1 MTTRPPGK
9 WLLFLAI
16 LFLLL
21 PFRLTAKDNWI
32 EVRSP
37 NFTVISNAGENEARR
52 IADQFEKFREL
63 FHDAFPNFRVDLGKP
78 LIIVAVRNEDT
89 LKILLPEYW
98 EVKGRMHPAGVFMP
112 GEAQDYV
119 AVRTDIEADN
129 PYEVVYHEYTH
140 AIMNL
145 NVQSLPVWMGE
156 GLAELFANSAI
167 HEKDVEYGKP
177 SPYHLQILQTS
188 RLIPIEALMTADAN
202 SPFYNEQNHASV
214 FYAESWAIVHYLM
227 LDPEARKRQLLG
239 NFLTAWDATGDQVA
253 SAKKAFGDLNK
264 FSVAMESYARQH
276 SFYYGRIKIALHADP
291 KSYASRSLSPA
302 EVAAQESIFFIQHR
316 RMKEAASSA
325 DAALAADPNL
335 GLAHEARGILAF
347 HEQDYP
353 GADKELSRS
362 LELDP
367 KSYIALYYEAQA
379 RMRAGMTSYAD
390 LPVVTGYLEKAV
402 ALNPQF
408 APAYAVLSN
417 FYSFHPET
425 REKAL
430 ATGKK
435 ATELEPGNL
444 NYAISYG
451 YVLVNV
457 GDIADAKVLAG
468 RILAAARTPQ
478 ELQSAASFQS
488 LVSNRENAA
497 ASSSYRSQMTVAQE
511 TAEDNT
517 EIEGPKQGEPNPNA
531 APLTVE
537 PVSPPSPTQSSR
549 RSDPTINYQLEG
561 KIVSADCPK
570 DGELTIALSIN
581 WISIKFRAPDPK
593 TVQLTPANKVG
604 KTDQAGCAGWIGQRV
619 KITFHSPPQG
629 EFAGELTAI
638 YFF

>member
-9 WLLFLAI
+9 WLLFLAV

-112 GEAQDYV
+112 GDAQDYV

-264 FSVAMESYARQH
+264 FSSAMETYARQH

-325 DAALAADPNL
+325 DAALTADPNL

-367 KSYIALYYEAQA
+367 KNYIALYYEAQA
-379 RMRAGMTSYAD
+379 RMRAGKTSYAD

-408 APAYAVLSN
+408 ATAYAVLSN

-425 REKAL
+425 RDKAL
-430 ATGKK
+430 ATGRK

-457 GDIADAKVLAG
+457 GKIADAKVLAG

-488 LVSNRENAA
+488 LVSNRQNF
-497 ASSSYRSQMTVAQE
+497 ASQNEYQSQMTVRANPAE
-511 TAEDNT
+511 KSKEFTVNAEDDAT
-517 EIEGPKQGEPNPNA
+517 P
-531 APLTVE
+531 
-537 PVSPPSPTQSSR
+537 SPPPHAVESAPQPPATPPSR
-549 RSDPTINYQLEG
+549 HVDLGPQYRLEG
-561 KIVSADCPK
+561 KIIGAECPK
-570 DGELTIALSIN
+570 TGEMKVILSI
-581 WISIKFRAPDPK
+581 SSVSMKFRATELK
-593 TVQLTPANKVG
+593 AVEVTPATKLGTVDQPSCASWRGQKV
-604 KTDQAGCAGWIGQRV
+604 RV
-619 KITFHSPPQG
+619 TFHPSPPG
-629 EFAGELTAI
+629 EFDGELTAI